1 MPQPEKNGRAYG
13 QTEEVAYSLFSYAE
27 AHLVQTRISE
37 MVKVEK
43 DKWLSNRNSKIETA
57 LSTLRG
63 NQDVE
68 LAALKKKIKTGLDEQ
83 NKDRKKE
90 EERIMLKYGNIER
103 ELSSTHEKEVLAYKG
118 QFTSKGGQGSPLLTK
133 TKLFNSSRD

>member
-1 MPQPEKNGRAYG
+1 MPQSEKNVRAHG
-13 QTEEVAYSLFSYAE
+13 QTEEVLYSLFSYAE

-57 LSTLRG
+57 LNTLRG

-68 LAALKKKIKTGLDEQ
+68 LTALKKKIKTGLD
-83 NKDRKKE
+83 
-90 EERIMLKYGNIER
+90 
-103 ELSSTHEKEVLAYKG
+103 
-118 QFTSKGGQGSPLLTK
+118 
-133 TKLFNSSRD
+133 